1 VLEFLDRAI
10 KEEKE
15 IQGIQIGKEEVKLFL
30 FADDMILY
38 TKNPKNSNIST
49 FSKAEEYK
57 ISTQKSAT
65 FLYTNSE
72 HSEKKIRKIILFAKL
87 KYLRIN
93 LTKEV
98 TGLYNENYKSVKKEN
113 NDDIK
118 EMEGNPMLMD

>member
-1 VLEFLDRAI
+1 VLEFLARAI

-72 HSEKKIRKIILFAKL
+72 HSEKK
-87 KYLRIN
+87 N
-93 LTKEV
+93 Q
-98 TGLYNENYKSVKKEN
+98 EN
-113 NDDIK
+113 NTICKIK
-118 EMEGNPMLMD
+118 IPKNKFNKGGDWPIQ